1 VSGTDPTVDVTVRF
15 LHVVRR
21 QVYRGR
27 DRTTRE
33 PVDELQVGTQRYS
46 SWEEATERTVTIDH
60 LSMGTDSWH
69 QQIPVLIPEQV
80 SEECLTGSDGAPV
93 GTIVR
98 HWHELRG
105 VIELSRMPV
114 DTGCAKLRVRVANT
128 TPWHE
133 GSRDRTLLQTFVST
147 HTVLSVQSG
156 RFVSLIDPP
165 EAYIQAAGE
174 CQNIGTWPVLAGD
187 PQADDQLL
195 SSPIIL
201 YDYPRVAPESPGD
214 LFDGTEI
221 DQLLT
226 LNILALSDEDKAE
239 MRATD
244 HRARV
249 ILERTESLTVRQ
261 FMRLH
266 GTLREREVWE
276 ELEQPPPRQ
285 VSIGEADIKIGS
297 RVRLRP
303 KPGGDVWDIALA
315 GQTGSVEAIEQD
327 FEERVYVA
335 VSLDVDPGRDLSGI
349 SPGHRFFFS
358 LDELEVIPDASI
370 V

>member
-1 VSGTDPTVDVTVRF
+1 
-15 LHVVRR
+15 
-21 QVYRGR
+21 
-27 DRTTRE
+27 
-33 PVDELQVGTQRYS
+33 
-46 SWEEATERTVTIDH
+46 
-60 LSMGTDSWH
+60 
-69 QQIPVLIPEQV
+69 
-80 SEECLTGSDGAPV
+80 
-93 GTIVR
+93 
-98 HWHELRG
+98 
-105 VIELSRMPV
+105 
-114 DTGCAKLRVRVANT
+114 
-128 TPWHE
+128 
-133 GSRDRTLLQTFVST
+133 VST
-147 HTVLSVQSG
+147 HTILSVRSG

-165 EAYIQAAGE
+165 ESDKQAAEE

-249 ILERTESLTVRQ
+249 ILERTESLTARH

-266 GTLREREVWE
+266 GTLRERETWE
-276 ELEQPPPRQ
+276 GLEQPAPRQ
-285 VSIGEADIKIGS
+285 VSIGDAAIKLGS

-327 FEERVYVA
+327 FEERVHVA

-349 SPGHRFFFS
+349 CPGHRFFFS
-358 LDELEVIPDASI
+358 LDELEVIPDVSI